1 MAAPSWL
8 PAYLIPLWEM
18 DETALL
24 RGLIMGEAEGEGLAG
39 KCAVADVVVNR
50 VMLAEAKRVTW
61 WGRTLHEVALKPH
74 QFSCFY
80 ADWKGRKRAIYA
92 GARREDL
99 PACADAD
106 KAARHALARLAG
118 DPTQGDRSF
127 GATHYFN
134 PKIVLPTWAHGMTK
148 LVTVGG
154 HDFYTQEAT

>member
-1 MAAPSWL
+1 MKAPSWL
-8 PAYLIPLWEM
+8 PAALLPLWEM
-18 DETALL
+18 DEAALL

-61 WGRTLHEVALKPH
+61 WGRTMHEVCLKPH

-80 ADWKGRKRAIYA
+80 SDFKARRSAVHM
-92 GARREDL
+92 GARKADH
-99 PACADAD
+99 PAVVESD

-134 PKIVLPTWAHGMTK
+134 PKIVLPTWARTMTF

-154 HDFYTQEAT
+154 HDFY